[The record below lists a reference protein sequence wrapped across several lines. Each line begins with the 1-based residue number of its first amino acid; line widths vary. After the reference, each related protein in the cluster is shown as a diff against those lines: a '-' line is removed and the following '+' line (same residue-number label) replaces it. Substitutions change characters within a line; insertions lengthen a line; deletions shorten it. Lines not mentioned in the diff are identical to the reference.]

1 MSEAKDPQD
10 KKLSLSQGPRT
21 LQLKKIVD
29 TGQVRQSFSHGRSK
43 AVVVERKKKRVFKQ
57 EGGHYEE
64 VAKTA
69 QEPVAKTPEESV
81 PQKIAERVQ
90 TAEPQ
95 PSTKGRVVL
104 KTLTDD
110 EKSARAHAL
119 KGALEADL
127 VAREHAKE
135 EALKRADEER
145 QLETEKVAAEQRREE
160 EEKRKQVDDDARR
173 KAEEDAS
180 KRLVEEEKGI
190 AEPAA
195 RKPAAAEAEAD
206 ERARAKKTAPVRRG
220 EPRRRSGK
228 LTVARALS
236 GDEERQRSLASVKRA
251 REREKRLRGGA
262 APHEPPK
269 KVIRE
274 VVVPDAITVQELA
287 NRMAVRAVDVI
298 KVLMGMDVMAT
309 VDQVLDHETAEL
321 VVGHFGHIMKRV
333 SEADVEIGLV
343 GDDDETGDL
352 ISRAP
357 VVTVMGHVDHG
368 KTSLLDALRQTDV
381 VSGEAG
387 GITQHIGAYQVN
399 TPGGQSITFLDT
411 PGHAAFSAMRA
422 RGAQATD
429 IVVLVVAA
437 DDGVM
442 PQTIEAINHAK
453 AAEVPMI
460 VAINKIDK
468 PGADANR
475 IRQELLQH
483 EIVCEEMGGDV
494 LSVEVSA
501 LQKTNFDKLEEAI
514 TLQSEVMELTANPE
528 RSAEGV
534 VVEAKLDRGR
544 GPLATILVQ
553 RGTLKVGDIFVA
565 GDQLGRVRALLND
578 HGDNIQEAGPSM
590 PVEVLGLQGTPAA
603 GDDFSVVESETRAR
617 EISEYRQR
625 RDREQAAASSERS
638 TVEQMLEM
646 VKQGTADELPVVI
659 KADVQ
664 GSAEAIQS
672 GLEKMNTEEVAVRI
686 LHTGVG
692 GITESDITLAA
703 ASQAPVIGF
712 NVRATKKARDLA
724 EQEGVEIRYYAVIY
738 DLLDQIKALLSGMLS
753 PTVKE
758 NVIGG
763 AEVLKVFHMSKVGK
777 VAGCLVTEGVVRRG
791 VKARILRDDIVIHD
805 GNIAALRRFQDEAKE
820 VKQGTECGLSFESYQ
835 DLKEG
840 DAIEVYEVEEVARTL

>member
-10 KKLSLSQGPRT
+10 KKLSLSQGPLT

-43 AVVVERKKKRVFKQ
+43 AVVVERKKKRLFKQ
-57 EGGHYEE
+57 ESGHYEE
-64 VAKTA
+64 VVRTAIDPTAKL
-69 QEPVAKTPEESV
+69 PESSV
-81 PQKIAERVQ
+81 PSQIADRVRTVEQ
-90 TAEPQ
+90 Q

-119 KGALEADL
+119 KGALAADQEA
-127 VAREHAKE
+127 RQHAQE
-135 EALKRADEER
+135 EAVERADEER
-145 QLETEKVAAEQRREE
+145 RLESEKDAAELRRLEE
-160 EEKRKQVDDDARR
+160 EQRKKTEEDARL
-173 KAEEDAS
+173 KAEEEAS
-180 KRLVEEEKGI
+180 KRLVEEEQ
-190 AEPAA
+190 ATATSA
-195 RKPAAAEAEAD
+195 TRKISEAEIM
-206 ERARAKKTAPVRRG
+206 ERARAKKATPVRRN

-236 GDEERQRSLASVKRA
+236 GDEERQRSLASVRRA
-251 REREKRLRGGA
+251 REREKRLKHGA
-262 APHEPPK
+262 SPHDPPK

-287 NRMAVRAVDVI
+287 SRMAVRAVDVI

-309 VDQVLDHETAEL
+309 VNQVLDHETAEL
-321 VVGHFGHIMKRV
+321 VVDHFGHRMKRI
-333 SEADVEIGLV
+333 SEADVEIGLIG
-343 GDDDETGDL
+343 GDDDTGDL
-352 ISRAP
+352 VPRAP

-368 KTSLLDALRQTDV
+368 KTSLLDALRKTDV
-381 VSGEAG
+381 VAGEAG
-387 GITQHIGAYQVN
+387 GITQHIGAYQVKSSS
-399 TPGGQSITFLDT
+399 GQAITFLDT
-411 PGHAAFSAMRA
+411 PGHAAFSAMRS

-442 PQTIEAINHAK
+442 PQTVEAINHTK
-453 AAEVPMI
+453 AAKVPMI

-483 EIVCEEMGGDV
+483 EIVCEDMGGDV
-494 LSVEVSA
+494 LSVEISA
-501 LQKTNFDKLEEAI
+501 LKKQNFDKLEEAI
-514 TLQSEVMELTANPE
+514 ALQSEVMELTANPE

-534 VVEAKLDRGR
+534 VIEAKLDHGR
-544 GPLATILVQ
+544 GPLATVLVQ
-553 RGTLKVGDIFVA
+553 RGTLKVGDIFVT
-565 GDQLGRVRALLND
+565 GGQMGRVRALLNEN
-578 HGDNIQEAGPSM
+578 GENVKEAGPSM
-590 PVEVLGLQGTPAA
+590 PIEVLGLQGTPAA
-603 GDDFSVVESETRAR
+603 GDDFSVVENEARAR
-617 EISEYRQR
+617 EITEYRQR
-625 RDREQAAASSERS
+625 RDREQTAASGVRS

-646 VKQGTADELPVVI
+646 VKQGTADELPLVI

-664 GSAEAIQS
+664 GSSEAIQG
-672 GLEKMNTEEVAVRI
+672 GLENMNTDEVAVRI
-686 LHTGVG
+686 LHAGVG
-692 GITESDITLAA
+692 GITEADVTLAS

-724 EQEGVEIRYYAVIY
+724 DQEGVEIRYYDVIY
-738 DLLDQIKALLSGMLS
+738 DLIDEIKALLSGMLS

-763 AEVLKVFHMSKVGK
+763 AEVLKVFQMSKVGK
-777 VAGCLVTEGVVRRG
+777 VAGCLVTDGLVRRG
-791 VKARILRDDIVIHD
+791 VKARILRDNIVIHN
-805 GNIAALRRFQDEAKE
+805 GNIAALQRFKDEVKE
-820 VKQGTECGLSFESYQ
+820 VKQGTECGLSFENYQ

-840 DAIEVYEVEEVARTL
+840 DAIEIYEMEEIARTL